1 MNNDL
6 RPNGQGAAGPTVR
19 RKGIAIICNLDTR
32 GEDIVFVK
40 ELMRSRGHEPILIDF
55 SMEEPPPLAGDI
67 TCEEVALRGG
77 LPIETVR
84 EYYRSNREAAT
95 NNQIAG
101 VSAIVSDLL
110 AQGRVHGVLGIG
122 GATSTLV
129 STAVMQRL
137 PFGLPKMMATPMAG
151 HPRYAEAGV
160 GTRDITMHN
169 TVLDIVK
176 MNPLLRAQ
184 IVNAVGAICG
194 MVEMT
199 QGIDLPADRPLIVIS
214 SFGFAEMAVQAA
226 VGMLEDAGFVP
237 VVCHAQGKGDK
248 AMEEMIADGLFSGVL
263 DLCTGGIIEHLYG
276 GNRDPGPDRLMAAVR
291 RGVPAVLAPC
301 GLDFLSYGGRKDKL
315 QQTADRAR
323 YVQDSFRIQVR
334 SSADELRNAAD
345 VMAERLNKA
354 KGPFTFLV
362 PLRGWSS
369 INRQGRPIYDP
380 AADAS
385 FVARLREKL
394 VRKDSIKEVDL
405 NLYTPE
411 FARVAVDEFIR
422 LYRQARD

>member
-1 MNNDL
+1 MVVA
-6 RPNGQGAAGPTVR
+6 NGH
-19 RKGIAIICNLDTR
+19 RKGVVIICNLDTR

-40 ELMRSRGHEPILIDF
+40 DLIRARGHEAILIDF
-55 SMEEPPPLAGDI
+55 SMEEPPPLAGDV
-67 TCEEVALRGG
+67 TCEQVALRGG
-77 LPIETVR
+77 LPIGTVR

-101 VSAIVSDLL
+101 VRAFVSDLL
-110 AQGRVHGVLGIG
+110 KQGRVHGVIGIG

-129 STAVMQRL
+129 STAVMQKL
-137 PFGLPKMMATPMAG
+137 PFGMPKVMATPMAG
-151 HPRYAEAGV
+151 HPRYVEIGV

-176 MNPLLRAQ
+176 MNPLLKAQ
-184 IVNAVGAICG
+184 ITNAVGAICG

-199 QGIDLPADRPLIVIS
+199 GGIDFHFDRPVVAIS

-248 AMEEMIADGLFSGVL
+248 AMEEMIADGLFQGVL
-263 DLCTGGIIEHLYG
+263 DLCTGGVLEHICG
-276 GNRDPGPDRLMAAVR
+276 GNRDPGPDRLMAAAR
-291 RGVPAVLAPC
+291 SGIPAVLAPC
-301 GLDFLSYGGRKDKL
+301 GLDFLSYGGRLDKL
-315 QQTADRAR
+315 QETKDRAR
-323 YVQDSFRIQVR
+323 YVQDSFRVQVR
-334 SSADELRNAAD
+334 TTPKELRQAAD
-345 VMAERLNKA
+345 VMAARLNQS

-369 INRQGRPIYDP
+369 IDREGRPIHDP
-380 AADAS
+380 SADAA
-385 FVARLREKL
+385 FVERLREKL
-394 VRKDSIKEVDL
+394 NRKDAITEVDL

-411 FARVAVDEFIR
+411 FARVAVDEFVR
-422 LYRQARD
+422 LHREAAG